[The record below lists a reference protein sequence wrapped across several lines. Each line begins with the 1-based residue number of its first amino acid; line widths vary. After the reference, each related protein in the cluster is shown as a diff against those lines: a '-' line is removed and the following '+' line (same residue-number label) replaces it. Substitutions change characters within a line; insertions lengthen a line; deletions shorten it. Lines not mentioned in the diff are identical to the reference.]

1 MTKDNLRRNE
11 MLAVVFMMRFWSGT
25 KEEDDCG

>member
-11 MLAVVFMMRFWSGT
+11 ILAVVFMMRFWSGT
-25 KEEDDCG
+25 SEEDDCG